1 MEYIKT
7 KVLRIIDVTVEVIGE
22 IATMAIIIRII
33 VVLDVM
39 KNFGKHIPI
48 GRPPLRIS
56 LRVLDN
62 GNIQPKR

>member
-39 KNFGKHIPI
+39 KNFGKHSAI
-48 GRPPLRIS
+48 GRPPLGIS